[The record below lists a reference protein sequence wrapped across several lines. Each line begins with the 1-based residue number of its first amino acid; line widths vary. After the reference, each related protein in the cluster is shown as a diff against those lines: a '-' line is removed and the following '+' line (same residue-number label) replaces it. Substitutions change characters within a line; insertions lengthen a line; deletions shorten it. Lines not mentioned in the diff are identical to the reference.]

1 MQTFNRPGR
10 PLWQPGQ
17 EADTASVM
25 LWTFGKEKARISLGR
40 RPDSCVL
47 IVVRGRDQVR
57 EYRFAD
63 VTRLRVFQTDMEGFL
78 RKTGWT
84 LLSFSPE
91 RRRRDRDLRRV
102 PRLEERRRW
111 WSDARSAERDKEV
124 WCGKCADQ
132 AGSNG

>member
-1 MQTFNRPGR
+1 
-10 PLWQPGQ
+10 
-17 EADTASVM
+17 M
-25 LWTFGKEKARISLGR
+25 LWTFGKEKERISLGR

-63 VTRLRVFQTDMEGFL
+63 LARLRVFQTDMEGFL

-84 LLSFSPE
+84 LLSYSPE
-91 RRRRDRDLRRV
+91 RRRRDRDRRRL

-111 WSDARSAERDKEV
+111 WFDARAAERDKAV
-124 WCGKCADQ
+124 WGGKSA
-132 AGSNG
+132 

>member
-1 MQTFNRPGR
+1 M
-10 PLWQPGQ
+10 
-17 EADTASVM
+17 M

-40 RPDSCVL
+40 QPDSCVL
-47 IVVRGRDQVR
+47 IVVRGRGQVR

-111 WSDARSAERDKEV
+111 WSDARSAERDKVV

>member
-1 MQTFNRPGR
+1 
-10 PLWQPGQ
+10 
-17 EADTASVM
+17 M
-25 LWTFGKEKARISLGR
+25 LWTFGKGKERISLGR

-63 VTRLRVFQTDMEGFL
+63 VTRLRVFQSDMEGFL

-84 LLSFSPE
+84 LLSYSPE
-91 RRRRDRDLRRV
+91 RRRRDRDRRRF

-111 WSDARSAERDKEV
+111 WFDARPAERDKAV
-124 WCGKCADQ
+124 WGGKSALDQ
-132 AGSNG
+132 ASSNG

>member
-1 MQTFNRPGR
+1 MI
-10 PLWQPGQ
+10 
-17 EADTASVM
+17 
-25 LWTFGKEKARISLGR
+25 WTFGKEKARISLGR

-63 VTRLRVFQTDMEGFL
+63 LTRLRVFQTDMEGFL

-84 LLSFSPE
+84 LLSYSPE
-91 RRRRDRDLRRV
+91 RRRRDRDQRRV

-111 WSDARSAERDKEV
+111 WSDARTAERDKAV
-124 WCGKCADQ
+124 WGGKCADQ